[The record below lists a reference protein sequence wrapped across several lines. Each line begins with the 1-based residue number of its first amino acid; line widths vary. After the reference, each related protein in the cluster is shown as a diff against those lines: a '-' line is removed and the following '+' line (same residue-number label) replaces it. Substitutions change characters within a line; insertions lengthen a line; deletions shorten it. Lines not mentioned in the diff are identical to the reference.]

1 MLHCSFPWTC
11 FHPAITQQVQQIN
24 AWSRA
29 SWWRWTTGVKS
40 QKNRPWAI
48 QPSTPLST
56 AFKDEFK
63 SLIASGPSYR
73 TSRAS
78 RASVGICSN
87 NTEIINS
94 ALCRII
100 ATHSVKGQDMI
111 PHIFRYP
118 TLNPETVSRKLLFHP
133 IYHQPTAIN
142 LLWCLQLC
150 WEAKILWGVG
160 VEVGLN
166 LFKVSSFCLQIKSPL
181 LKVSLFAAYS
191 FSFREKYQCQ
201 VVIYPWTAWNLF

>member
-133 IYHQPTAIN
+133 FYHQPTAIN

-150 WEAKILWGVG
+150 WEAKILWGVEWG
-160 VEVGLN
+160 WTYLRSVLSAFRSN
-166 LFKVSSFCLQIKSPL
+166 HHCWRYPFLLLTLFPSERSISV
-181 LKVSLFAAYS
+181 
-191 FSFREKYQCQ
+191 R
-201 VVIYPWTAWNLF
+201 